1 MSILLRIRHVIDY
14 PADSPVLTC
23 IVTSSLL
30 QRHENSIQT
39 LRLNE
44 ARYRS
49 RVEELE
55 KQIDFYKSQLLL
67 TKEECDSLTKRLSRE
82 NSPQTAGGLPGGR
95 PRYSSL
101 SPRPEDGARVEVS
114 STASGVSSLSSL
126 STSVR
131 SGGSDTAGS
140 PASVKEAKVEEKEKE
155 SNEESSEEDNEKQVR
170 TRGRKRGGNN
180 R

>member
-1 MSILLRIRHVIDY
+1 M
-14 PADSPVLTC
+14 
-23 IVTSSLL
+23 L

-82 NSPQTAGGLPGGR
+82 SSPQTAATPDGR
-95 PRYSSL
+95 RRYQSFP
-101 SPRPEDGARVEVS
+101 PRPEDGARVEVG
-114 STASGVSSLSSL
+114 STASSELSSL
-126 STSVR
+126 SASER
-131 SGGSDTAGS
+131 SGSEGAAAA
-140 PASVKEAKVEEKEKE
+140 PSVKENKLEEKEK
-155 SNEESSEEDNEKQVR
+155 ESSEEDNEKQVSKIPGEKQ
-170 TRGRKRGGNN
+170 GRDRAHGRETHDVNT
-180 R
+180 